1 MGRNQV
7 SPMYNI
13 ERSPFFRGSF
23 FPRRIHVNKSVH
35 LEEQVQYVRAATY
48 IITMCYNFV
57 PSPTNSCVA
66 WSHSGAARIP
76 FVTRAKKAFLTCT
89 HTHTHENPSY
99 AHRWDKLRMKEI
111 SREAGYRKPRFW
123 NLEEWS
129 RSTSWRSSTPRTCP
143 LLQLDESTEV
153 VFLHTISRKAGK
165 YFYYAHL

>member
-1 MGRNQV
+1 MYVCIERVPPWNTGHLWGIKKFSCFKWR
-7 SPMYNI
+7 PLLWGGTRYPLGMYNI

-35 LEEQVQYVRAATY
+35 LEAQVQYVRAATY
-48 IITMCYNFV
+48 IIMMCYNFV

-99 AHRWDKLRMKEI
+99 AHR
-111 SREAGYRKPRFW
+111 
-123 NLEEWS
+123 
-129 RSTSWRSSTPRTCP
+129 
-143 LLQLDESTEV
+143 
-153 VFLHTISRKAGK
+153 
-165 YFYYAHL
+165 